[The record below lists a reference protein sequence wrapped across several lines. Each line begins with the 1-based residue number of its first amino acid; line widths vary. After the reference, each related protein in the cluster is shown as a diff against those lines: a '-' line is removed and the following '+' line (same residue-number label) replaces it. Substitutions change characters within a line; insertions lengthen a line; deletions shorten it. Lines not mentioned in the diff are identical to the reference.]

1 MFPDP
6 CENEPKSSSQG
17 LLQLKT
23 AQCNALC
30 CQYWWR
36 LKTKLAHFSQLV
48 FGRRR
53 RAHSQGSWD
62 YCPGATC
69 FHLLAVGIL
78 FSCLSWLQSYLTSII
93 HEGEV
98 TACDLKG
105 QMGTTAAWGCLQ
117 NRSFRRDSAWFTG
130 KFKEHLKGMFEMHA
144 MLQGK
149 DELHFIFL
157 GIWDEAVPQIT
168 GLGRLKVVE
177 AWIFGSLLKAVPLQN
192 SVLELCLSLAQMEN
206 IYPESIL
213 SKIMKCFP
221 LH

>member
-30 CQYWWR
+30 CQYWWK
-36 LKTKLAHFSQLV
+36 LKIKLAHFSQLV

-69 FHLLAVGIL
+69 SHLLAVGIL
-78 FSCLSWLQSYLTSII
+78 FSCLSWLQSDLTSIM

-98 TACDLKG
+98 TACNLKG

-117 NRSFRRDSAWFTG
+117 
-130 KFKEHLKGMFEMHA
+130 KGVLEGIQHG
-144 MLQGK
+144 LQGNLK
-149 DELHFIFL
+149 STWRFPLRCM
-157 GIWDEAVPQIT
+157 PCYK
-168 GLGRLKVVE
+168 GRLH
-177 AWIFGSLLKAVPLQN
+177 
-192 SVLELCLSLAQMEN
+192 
-206 IYPESIL
+206 SIL
-213 SKIMKCFP
+213 SF
-221 LH
+221 